1 MKKFIGFIVVVF
13 VIAFSA
19 LMILTKPSGAIE
31 GIKNTQGDYTMATT
45 VTEDGSWR
53 VRCYKRVIGDRYVE
67 TSMDEFV
74 SSLPMVD
81 AIDAAWEEVA
91 KTWDD
96 VVVAK
101 W

>member
-1 MKKFIGFIVVVF
+1 
-13 VIAFSA
+13 
-19 LMILTKPSGAIE
+19 
-31 GIKNTQGDYTMATT
+31 
-45 VTEDGSWR
+45 
-53 VRCYKRVIGDRYVE
+53 
-67 TSMDEFV
+67 MDEFV